1 MDKQLAAKHIR
12 KNLERR
18 LAQLLGC
25 KPHELPRMRLGTLVH
40 FLFLL
45 IGDQEEMGGF
55 RTSMSG
61 ILQLVGHEIVWG
73 DEKTDESRETIS
85 EVIN

>member
-1 MDKQLAAKHIR
+1 
-12 KNLERR
+12 
-18 LAQLLGC
+18 
-25 KPHELPRMRLGTLVH
+25 MRLGTLVH

-45 IGDQEEMGGF
+45 IGDQEEVGGF

-73 DEKTDESRETIS
+73 DEETEEATS

>member
-1 MDKQLAAKHIR
+1 MDKQLAARHIR
-12 KNLERR
+12 KNVERR

-25 KPHELPRMRLGTLVH
+25 RPHDLPRMRLGTLVH

-73 DEKTDESRETIS
+73 DEETEEATS